1 MVIQSLCAVLTVH
14 KELRHFPGILV
25 NHRLLHGSPECSLLQ
40 RVGGGPHGADALV
53 DVHVGG
59 AGNLHGL
66 TQLGL
71 HVSDALSAVKADLKD
86 AVICSGLGSEEPS
99 IRK

>member
-1 MVIQSLCAVLTVH
+1 MSEQLT
-14 KELRHFPGILV
+14 HFPRVLV
-25 NHRLLHGSPECSLLQ
+25 NDRLLHGSSEGPLLQ
-40 RVGGGPHGADALV
+40 GVGGGTHGADALV
-53 DVHVGG
+53 DVDAGS